1 VNHGRMDEIISDV
14 RSFPSMSGL
23 AVKVLKLI
31 DDPDSTASKIEE
43 LLRYDP
49 GITAN
54 ILKLTNSAY
63 FGLSARIGSVR
74 QAIVLLGWKRLGKLV
89 VTSCVNAILDKPVPG
104 YDLPSGELWRHS
116 IAVSVTAELLAK
128 ELGITANDEIFTAAL
143 LHDLGK
149 LVLGNYVKEDLQA
162 IEAAAGEGIPFQVAE
177 RQVLGTDH
185 AEVGARLL
193 ESWSFPKSLVSSVRW
208 HHDPD
213 DSEGPSTIIDLVH
226 VANVLCLM
234 IGIGVGR
241 EGLRYEPSPAAT
253 KRLGIK
259 TRQLELVASQT
270 LQWANE
276 LSELFETG

>member
-1 VNHGRMDEIISDV
+1 MKQGRMNEIISDV
-14 RSFPSMSGL
+14 RSFPSMSGT
-23 AVKVLKLI
+23 AVKVLKLV
-31 DDPDSTASKIEE
+31 DDPESTASKIEE

-49 GITAN
+49 AITAN

-63 FGLSARIGSVR
+63 FGLPARIGSVR

-89 VTSCVNAILDKPVPG
+89 MTSCVNAILDKPVPG

-116 IAVSVTAELLAK
+116 IAVSVAAELLAK
-128 ELGITANDEIFTAAL
+128 ELGIAADDEVYTAAL

-162 IEAAAGEGIPFQVAE
+162 IEMAAGEGIPFQVAE
-177 RQVLGTDH
+177 REVLGTDH
-185 AEVGARLL
+185 AEIGGRLL
-193 ESWSFPKSLVSSVRW
+193 KSWSFPDSLVKSVRW
-208 HHDPD
+208 HHEPD
-213 DSEGPSTIIDLVH
+213 GAKEPSVIIDLVH

-276 LSELFETG
+276 LSDLFGAG

>member
-1 VNHGRMDEIISDV
+1 MKEIIRDV
-14 RSFPSMSGL
+14 KSFPSMSGK
-23 AVKVLKLI
+23 AVEVLKLV
-31 DDPDSTASKIEE
+31 DDPNSTAAKIEE

-49 GITAN
+49 AITAN
-54 ILKLTNSAY
+54 VLKLTNSAY
-63 FGLSARIGSVR
+63 FGLPAKIGSVR

-89 VTSCVNAILDKPVPG
+89 MTSCVNAILDKPVLG

-116 IAVSVTAELLAK
+116 IAVSVAAELLAK
-128 ELGITANDEIFTAAL
+128 ELGIAANDEIYTAAL

-162 IEAAAGEGIPFQVAE
+162 IETAAGQGIPFQMAE
-177 RQVLGTDH
+177 REVLGTDH
-185 AEVGARLL
+185 AEVGGRLL
-193 ESWSFPKSLVSSVRW
+193 ESWSFPDSLVQSVRW
-208 HHDPD
+208 HHEPD
-213 DSEGPSTIIDLVH
+213 GAKTPSAIIDLVH

-241 EGLRYEPSPAAT
+241 EGLRYEPSPNAT

-270 LQWANE
+270 LQWSNE
-276 LSELFETG
+276 LSDLFGT